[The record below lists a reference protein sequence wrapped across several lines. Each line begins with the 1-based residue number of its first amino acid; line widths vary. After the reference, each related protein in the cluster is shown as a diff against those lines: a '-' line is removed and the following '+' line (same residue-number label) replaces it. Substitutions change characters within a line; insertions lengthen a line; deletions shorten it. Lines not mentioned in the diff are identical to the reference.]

1 MANIQQNEN
10 VDEIDLLKLAQA
22 LWNRVWVIIICAVIG
37 AGIAF
42 SYSYFLITPQYEAT
56 ALLYVNNNDISL
68 GNTKLSISSGDLQA
82 STGLIDTYTVILTSR
97 NTLESVIRDSQ
108 LPFSY
113 TQLKEKVSAG
123 SVNNT
128 AVFRI
133 TATDKDP
140 EMAAHI
146 VNSILEI
153 LPDRISTIVEGS
165 SVEIIDFAVPP
176 VKPASPNIMK
186 NTLIGALLGIVASSA
201 VIILRFLMDSIIR
214 DEEYLLEVYKD
225 IPVLTVI
232 PDLSNEDSGGYYYGY
247 GKSYD
252 KARPSS
258 NAGNGSKV
266 SK

>member
-1 MANIQQNEN
+1 MANIQQNDN
-10 VDEIDLLKLAQA
+10 IDEIDLLKLARA
-22 LWNRVWVIIICAVIG
+22 LWDKIWIIIICAVVGG
-37 AGIAF
+37 AIAF
-42 SYSYFLITPQYEAT
+42 SYSFFLIKPQYEAT
-56 ALLYVNNNDISL
+56 ALLFVNNNDISL

-97 NTLESVIRDSQ
+97 NTLESVIRESQ
-108 LPFSY
+108 LPYNYS
-113 TQLKEKVSAG
+113 TLKDKVSAG

-133 TATDKDP
+133 TATDEDP

-165 SVEIIDFAVPP
+165 SVEIIDYAVPP
-176 VKPASPNIMK
+176 VKPASPNVMK
-186 NTLIGALLGIVASSA
+186 ISLIGALLGIVASSA

-214 DEEYLLEVYKD
+214 DEEYLIETYKD

-232 PDLSNEDSGGYYYGY
+232 PDLTAEDDGGYYYNHK
-247 GKSYD
+247 KS
-252 KARPSS
+252 RS
-258 NAGNGSKV
+258 GSKAGA
-266 SK
+266 